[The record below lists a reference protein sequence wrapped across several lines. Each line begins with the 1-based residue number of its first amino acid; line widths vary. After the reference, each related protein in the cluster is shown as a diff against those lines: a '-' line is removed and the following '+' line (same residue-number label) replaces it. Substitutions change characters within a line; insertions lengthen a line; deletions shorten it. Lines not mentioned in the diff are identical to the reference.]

1 MVLIFDA
8 HSFDDIYCFDLCK
21 IWCFVYR
28 WTIRRPMARKMMLA
42 ALTTIQSMIKAKKQV
57 CDFLSSRCNLDIFCV
72 SLLHFFL
79 YFKLLIARTHL
90 LIIDV
95 ICREHKSNNKFLQIK
110 WWFGKECKEN
120 RQWWCSQVWQRYTVG
135 WNTENWKIYCQ
146 YKDRWFAAALPGPC
160 HLEIFNLVLWNLL
173 SVIINCLRVGVF
185 FFYR

>member
-1 MVLIFDA
+1 MFYFWQQIFIQSCTLIAHNRVAFTDKLTNSNLKKKNKQSDKKLSICCWCLAFCKQIVSIIKMVLIFDA

-90 LIIDV
+90 LTIDV

-110 WWFGKECKEN
+110 
-120 RQWWCSQVWQRYTVG
+120 
-135 WNTENWKIYCQ
+135 
-146 YKDRWFAAALPGPC
+146 
-160 HLEIFNLVLWNLL
+160 
-173 SVIINCLRVGVF
+173 
-185 FFYR
+185 